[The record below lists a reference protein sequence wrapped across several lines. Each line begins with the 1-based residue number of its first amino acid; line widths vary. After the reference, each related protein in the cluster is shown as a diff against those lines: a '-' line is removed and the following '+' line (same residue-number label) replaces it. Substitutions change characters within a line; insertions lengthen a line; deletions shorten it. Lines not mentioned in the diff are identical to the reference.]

1 MNTTAKIQH
10 KGQVTIPTS
19 VRRQAGL
26 SKGDL
31 VNFTFQRGKIVITP
45 RIVIDRSKFPT
56 ADDEYTPAQRR
67 IIDARLAQARK
78 GPHYGPFNT
87 ANEMIADMKERL
99 KKSDAAK
106 QSKSAHTR

>member
-1 MNTTAKIQH
+1 
-10 KGQVTIPTS
+10 
-19 VRRQAGL
+19 
-26 SKGDL
+26 
-31 VNFTFQRGKIVITP
+31 
-45 RIVIDRSKFPT
+45 
-56 ADDEYTPAQRR
+56 
-67 IIDARLAQARK
+67 LAQARK